1 MYHVNVSVVV
11 GDQHLTFSK
20 VVEAKGSVVGPIKL
34 TVARLPDAHQRDG
47 ESKAPSD
54 IGSSSRCYV
63 GHASDLT
70 LIHGEVPEPEPITD
84 RRGAIAAQKLKNSK
98 DNERNQTTRTS

>member
-1 MYHVNVSVVV
+1 MPLYHVNVSVVV

-20 VVEAKGSVVGPIKL
+20 VVEAKGSVAGPIKL
-34 TVARLPDAHQRDG
+34 TVARLPGVYQR
-47 ESKAPSD
+47 EEAPSD
-54 IGSSSRCYV
+54 IGSSSRCYA

-84 RRGAIAAQKLKNSK
+84 RRGAIRDQKA
-98 DNERNQTTRTS
+98 RNG